1 MKRNRVHVGVSF
13 EVLRDLRELFPEM
26 KHLSDSSFVEFILR
40 KQLETSDRKGR
51 RKAEEEIVDEGVVL
65 PGSKPLWLTDT
76 RTCSICGASARE
88 TTLIYEDGQL
98 FCNDCY
104 MKRKK

>member
-1 MKRNRVHVGVSF
+1 MKNARAH
-13 EVLRDLRELFPEM
+13 
-26 KHLSDSSFVEFILR
+26 
-40 KQLETSDRKGR
+40 RKGR
-51 RKAEEEIVDEGVVL
+51 RKAEEETVDEGVIL

-76 RTCSICGASARE
+76 RTCSVCGASARE
-88 TTLIYEDGQL
+88 TTLIYENGQL

>member
-1 MKRNRVHVGVSF
+1 MKRNRVHIGVSF
-13 EVLRDLRELFPEM
+13 EVLKDLRELFPEM
-26 KHLSDSSFVEFILR
+26 AHLSDSSFAELILR
-40 KQLETSDRKGR
+40 RQLEASGKKGGRKV
-51 RKAEEEIVDEGVVL
+51 EEVVDEGAAL
-65 PGSKPLWLTDT
+65 SGSKPLAFTDS
-76 RTCSICGASARE
+76 RTCSVCGVSARE